1 MITHSYFGD
10 RVMKKTHLK
19 HSVQLFLLLVASSF
33 ALSSCATPPP
43 ACGGPT
49 TRDLHAAVN
58 QVKNS
63 LEYNGCEAHFDR
75 FYDDL
80 LRIAEGDPR
89 PENKRLFSEFLVWSA
104 DEGLLSQRQA
114 KDYYNRYFNVKFM
127 TLQGDYNNCSHT
139 CPARGRIMRDM
150 ERELSDKERGLLKVS
165 LDNDGYYRADE
176 LYQEMEL
183 VLEATCSACAAGR

>member
-1 MITHSYFGD
+1 MT
-10 RVMKKTHLK
+10 KTLLRN
-19 HSVQLFLLLVASSF
+19 QLFTLTVLITSSLALTSCASS
-33 ALSSCATPPP
+33 PPP
-43 ACGGPT
+43 CDGPQS
-49 TRDLHAAVN
+49 RDLSAAVN

-63 LEYNGCEAHFDR
+63 LEYNGCQAHFDR
-75 FYDDL
+75 YYDDL
-80 LRIAEGDPR
+80 LRIAEGDPK

-114 KDYYNRYFNVKFM
+114 RDYYNRYFNVKFM

-139 CPARGRIMRDM
+139 CPARSRIMRDM

-176 LYQEMEL
+176 LYQEVEL
-183 VLEATCSACAAGR
+183 VLEATCAACAAGQ